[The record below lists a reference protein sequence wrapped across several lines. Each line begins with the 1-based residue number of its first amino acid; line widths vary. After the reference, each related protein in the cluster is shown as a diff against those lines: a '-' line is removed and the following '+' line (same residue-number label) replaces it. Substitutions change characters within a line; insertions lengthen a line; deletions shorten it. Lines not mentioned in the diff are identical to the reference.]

1 MHIVKHFVLM
11 NMCAHDVYQLA
22 AIQAELARMNEE
34 NEKLR
39 GFLSQVSHDYK
50 ALQLH
55 LATLMQQR
63 SNNYSPPPQ
72 EVNVH

>member
-1 MHIVKHFVLM
+1 MSMCMHDDF
-11 NMCAHDVYQLA
+11 QLS

-39 GFLSQVSHDYK
+39 GILSQVSNDYK

-55 LATLMQQR
+55 LAALMQQR
-63 SNNYSPPPQ
+63 SNNYSPPQ
-72 EVNVH
+72 EVNIHEETRMN